1 MKKMLLIVAVLTL
14 VAAGWLIYFSSDSS
28 LTAISATKSAMSD
41 ITIKIELAGEVN
53 PTKSYS
59 VMSVLSGKVNKIYV
73 SEGDKVAKG
82 QTLLNL
88 ESTAIASVLPQA
100 NQSQDLAAMA
110 NSATQKESETLAALN
125 KAKIALA
132 LSQTTGIDYES
143 FNQAFGQ
150 NIEDKAEA
158 AQAVLNSLNTQQMPD
173 SYNAA
178 AKTTSGQQNIYQGI
192 EDELTQKSL
201 ITGKVMK
208 INVNEGEILAA
219 GSPAMIIADDSQLK
233 IRCLINENDLKKIKS
248 ALPVNIITRSD
259 NTLYTGKIERI
270 SQAAA
275 KPSGDSA
282 SMEALGEVYIKPQ
295 EGFKEIMGSSVDVEI
310 ILDEVKNV
318 LCLPQ
323 ECVEAQGYVYVIG
336 NDNVL
341 EKRRIKTG
349 LADGY
354 NIEILEGLKE
364 GEQVVVNPE
373 NLKDKQKVKIID

>member
-208 INVNEGEILAA
+208 INVNEGEIL
-219 GSPAMIIADDSQLK
+219 GGRFPRHDHC
-233 IRCLINENDLKKIKS
+233 R
-248 ALPVNIITRSD
+248 
-259 NTLYTGKIERI
+259 
-270 SQAAA
+270 
-275 KPSGDSA
+275 
-282 SMEALGEVYIKPQ
+282 
-295 EGFKEIMGSSVDVEI
+295 
-310 ILDEVKNV
+310 
-318 LCLPQ
+318 
-323 ECVEAQGYVYVIG
+323 
-336 NDNVL
+336 
-341 EKRRIKTG
+341 
-349 LADGY
+349 
-354 NIEILEGLKE
+354 
-364 GEQVVVNPE
+364 
-373 NLKDKQKVKIID
+373 